1 MTRMRL
7 RGEFFSQIERLQS
20 AAVNDNCA
28 ADEGFIIRNMA
39 STELTYT
46 LARFTRD
53 DGVP

>member
-1 MTRMRL
+1 MTMMRL
-7 RGEFFSQIERLQS
+7 RGEFFLQFERLQS

-28 ADEGFIIRNMA
+28 GDEGFIVRNLA